1 MSSPSVNPLIKDIDR
16 LGGDEALDW
25 TCAEC
30 GETFQTERAFKLHQ
44 KHDHDLNDP
53 FI

>member
-1 MSSPSVNPLIKDIDR
+1 MTNQSVKMIDE

-30 GETFQTERAFKLHQ
+30 GEKFQTERAFKLHQ
-44 KHDHDLNDP
+44 KVDHGESHPL
-53 FI
+53 I

>member
-1 MSSPSVNPLIKDIDR
+1 MTTSPMIKDLDEM
-16 LGGDEALDW
+16 GADEALDW

-30 GETFQTERAFKLHQ
+30 GDEFETERAFKLHQ
-44 KHDHDLNDP
+44 KHDHDLEDP